1 MRCLLIV
8 AGALAP
14 VAVPVPFAAAD
25 AAAVELAA
33 ADDNEEEEDGA
44 ELYSLILLSPECFNS
59 LPFARHIAAILL
71 KRSRVQSGLPLLSRV
86 MLLDR

>member
-8 AGALAP
+8 AGAL
-14 VAVPVPFAAAD
+14 VPEPEPFAAA
-25 AAAVELAA
+25 VEV
-33 ADDNEEEEDGA
+33 ADEEDGA

-86 MLLDR
+86 MLLDRCGEAGT